1 MSLHITASNY
11 RLSISQRM
19 VESKDG
25 ETREKKDTVSVLLL
39 FADTGNWSSATTCTY
54 VVNGVFA

>member
-1 MSLHITASNY
+1 
-11 RLSISQRM
+11 M

-39 FADTGNWSSATTCTY
+39 FFDTGSGSSAITCTY

>member
-1 MSLHITASNY
+1 
-11 RLSISQRM
+11 M

-25 ETREKKDTVSVLLL
+25 ETREKKDTVLVLLL
-39 FADTGNWSSATTCTY
+39 FFDTGRGSPTTTRTY